1 MNFVKEETLLGN
13 KKIIVGDRMHDL
25 VLENLGRI
33 YIRYG
38 NSYKDFNS
46 IISSINQITKS
57 SDRMTI
63 EENGLQDPSTYSD
76 NSFVYDVRG
85 ERLFL
90 VYNGELL
97 LLAETAQ
104 NKNNRYVL
112 KSGDTMT
119 GQLQIQTNDA
129 PLFVRS
135 SKLVKNFNSEYLN
148 GYCDT
153 DFAKKAKDEIIVGD
167 WTFKGKNTFTE
178 KNTFEET
185 AIFTKSKGT
194 AIRVGTGD
202 IITDGSLGTSSFVS
216 GMNGHGWRLDASTNT
231 LTIDNLIVRGILQV
245 FELQVNK
252 ISATNGALWVTDSF
266 KIKSIH
272 KVIPIDYS
280 NFTISNESETEEQQ
294 GERLNNFNEF
304 LQNINFNTDDYYIP
318 YSLTGMPEG
327 SINEYSSGENITS
340 FIPPIGSLASRTE
353 KETSEDGLPF
363 YIHNHLFRVNKLIEF
378 KNNFSNI
385 SLFSENT
392 LKELFKEDVI
402 DYKHVLQKYS
412 KRQGEL
418 EKIGDKYI
426 EPFDDEFDKH
436 WYEVVIRPKLD
447 SNKKTYYIETDE
459 NGNVKEENIANINLY
474 YKYFGSLNKD
484 YPNLYVL
491 ESEEGEYPVFRPG
504 DILRCQKFT
513 GNGVKQYHAIVCGI
527 IGEYGVLVQLQRNC
541 VLNQKTTYKY
551 DKDGNLT
558 ESSVEYDTSFYDR
571 SATAG
576 GDVSQVG
583 DENADIFNYGPQ
595 KDDALV
601 RIGSIITGDRQNSMY
616 LTSSEDNSPFED
628 IIVGVNRPD
637 YTVQYFTLGEKYTKN
652 EQLFYKVEL
661 ESNTKVRMGNLTGI
675 YNEKYGNKQPHGY
688 GLYGENVFLT
698 GEFYL
703 NNGKSMMSI
712 DDDVRIAVGN
722 INDIEE
728 QLSHI
733 NEDINNSVESA
744 IVANKDSI
752 MRMGLDYN
760 LFALG
765 SAGMTIVNPNAT
777 YDENGNVNPETVG
790 DGDEYIKLLGDKV
803 QINTYAKDKS
813 GKYKILYTKV
823 KPELWQYDE
832 EGRPYTKVGI
842 IVNGVKYFIDNTEET
857 IRKLNNQELSE
868 DVQITCENDPK
879 NAYALDPHFQIYTK
893 SGTIGTW
900 DGETYCYD
908 YIEFKETSIDSI
920 KNNTKQLSQTAKV
933 NNQSFS
939 SYFELEIPYEFKL
952 KDDNNI
958 YSISSDDYFKTC
970 GYYRYN
976 INPTLAGLQLQIDF
990 LPNQL
995 PIVDVDD
1002 YVYNFDNDETTDTS
1016 GEYKI
1021 TEIVSYTDTLYYY
1034 FPIISESALFENG
1047 KLSANLIEVREL
1059 NGINDKGTKT
1069 VSINTYGEGETILYW
1084 PNGSIMNAKV
1094 LNYNSSGV
1102 VEGCI
1107 EYFINEGWWWKDDH
1121 FSVID
1126 NKTQCYS
1133 NLKKSTVEPD
1143 PENNG
1148 IIRVFNYFL
1157 KATALEWNAC
1167 KVRGILTNGINDEKY
1182 QKLINAGMEDTTN
1195 NQSYTTN
1202 ELISEIASRIPLQ
1215 DYNTIP
1221 ELLIKCQN
1229 RITQGTYIDYII
1241 VGYSNND
1248 EYPGYKQR
1256 LYNMIY
1262 RITGKN
1268 IEFKQKSGQNITNID
1283 LYIDGHS
1290 ASLFEMLDLMH
1301 SIYTCD
1307 TNKINITLHYRSN
1320 SSTSTDSFSHIL
1332 SQFLQS
1338 GTSEHPNE
1346 MFEYLD
1352 DNCDYNYYDETG
1364 TKQTVEIQIYDLV
1377 ILGMLFNLIK
1387 LCFHVINRD
1396 NRIQYN
1402 KTIFNTIDTII
1413 ENNGIVSS
1421 YHTVTE
1427 DAKVYATT
1435 SNFKYY
1441 DKKIFKTQAGFL
1453 GEYIGLQNQYYKNF
1467 QLVNDLLL
1475 DSESEDKRYLLT
1487 GIDSKYDNIV
1497 GTSNSKDSDY
1507 SNFYKNI
1514 KIGYVVLTPNQK
1526 IKPDSGGGSWYTIS
1540 DCQTF
1545 KEV

>member
-57 SDRMTI
+57 FDRMTI

-104 NKNNRYVL
+104 NKNNKYVL
-112 KSGDTMT
+112 KSGDIMT

-148 GYCDT
+148 GYRDT

-194 AIRVGTGD
+194 AIKVGTGD
-202 IITDGSLGTSSFVS
+202 IITDGSLGASSFVS

-252 ISATNGALWVTDSF
+252 ISATNGALWITDSF

-280 NFTISNESETEEQQ
+280 KFTTLETFETEAEQEEFN
-294 GERLNNFNEF
+294 GTRLKDFNEF

-318 YSLTGMPEG
+318 YSSTKMIEG
-327 SINEYSSGENITS
+327 LINEYSSGKNITS
-340 FIPPIGSLASRTE
+340 FIPPIGSLASRTT

-363 YIHNHLFRVNKLIEF
+363 YIYNHLFKVNNLIKF

-385 SLFSENT
+385 SLFSEST
-392 LKELFKEDVI
+392 LKELFMDDII

-412 KRQGEL
+412 LRQEEL
-418 EKIGDKYI
+418 EQIGDKYI
-426 EPFDDEFDKH
+426 EPFDDTFDKH
-436 WYEVVIRPKLD
+436 WYEVVIGPKFD
-447 SNKKTYYIETDE
+447 KNKRTYYIETDE
-459 NGNVKEENIANINLY
+459 NGNIKEENIANINLY

-527 IGEYGVLVQLQRNC
+527 IGEYGILVQLQRNS
-541 VLNQKTTYKY
+541 VLNQKTTYEY
-551 DKDGNLT
+551 DDKGNLIS
-558 ESSVEYDTSFYDR
+558 SSVEYDTSFYDR

-583 DENADIFNYGPQ
+583 NENADIFNYGPQ

-601 RIGSIITGDRQNSMY
+601 RIGSIIKGDRQNSMY

-628 IIVGVNRPD
+628 IIVGINRPD
-637 YTVQYFTLGEKYTKN
+637 YTVQYFTLGEKYIEN
-652 EQLFYKVEL
+652 ELLFYKVEL

-712 DDDVRIAVGN
+712 DNDIQIAVGN
-722 INDIEE
+722 ITEIEKTL
-728 QLSHI
+728 QNVATPDNI
-733 NEDINNSVESA
+733 NAAVENA
-744 IVANKDSI
+744 IIANKDSI

-803 QINTYAKDKS
+803 QINTYVKDKS
-813 GKYKILYTKV
+813 GKYKILYTSIN
-823 KPELWQYDE
+823 PELWEYDE
-832 EGRPYTKVGI
+832 EGRPKTKAG
-842 IVNGVKYFIDNTEET
+842 
-857 IRKLNNQELSE
+857 
-868 DVQITCENDPK
+868 
-879 NAYALDPHFQIYTK
+879 
-893 SGTIGTW
+893 
-900 DGETYCYD
+900 D
-908 YIEFKETSIDSI
+908 YIEFYELKINSI
-920 KNNTKQLSQTAKV
+920 KGKTKQLPRTVKV
-933 NNQSFS
+933 NNQLFS
-939 SYFELEIPYEFKL
+939 LCFESKVPYEFKL
-952 KDDNNI
+952 KDNNNI
-958 YSISSDDYFKTC
+958 YSISLDNHFETC

-990 LPNQL
+990 LPNRL
-995 PIVDVDD
+995 PIVNVGD
-1002 YVYNFDNDETTDTS
+1002 YVYNFDNDNTTDTS

-1021 TEIVSYTDTLYYY
+1021 TEIVSYTDTSYYY
-1034 FPIISESALFENG
+1034 FPILSQSALFENG
-1047 KLSANLIEVREL
+1047 KLNADLIEVREL
-1059 NGINDKGTKT
+1059 NGIDTKNIKT
-1069 VSINTYGEGETILYW
+1069 VSLNTHREGETILYW
-1084 PNGSIMNAKV
+1084 PDGSIMNAKV
-1094 LNYNSSGV
+1094 LTKFNN
-1102 VEGCI
+1102 EITGCQ
-1107 EYFINEGWWWKDDH
+1107 EFFINKGWWWNSQNEAYNH
-1121 FSVID
+1121 SNNHGSVNSSVCETYYYD
-1126 NKTQCYS
+1126 
-1133 NLKKSTVEPD
+1133 NLKNSIEPNPD
-1143 PENNG
+1143 VNG

-1157 KATALEWNAC
+1157 EAVDLPWQSSFIYGIKQDQEDSTFQ
-1167 KVRGILTNGINDEKY
+1167 KVIN
-1182 QKLINAGMEDTTN
+1182 
-1195 NQSYTTN
+1195 S
-1202 ELISEIASRIPLQ
+1202 
-1215 DYNTIP
+1215 
-1221 ELLIKCQN
+1221 
-1229 RITQGTYIDYII
+1229 
-1241 VGYSNND
+1241 SNNNSKFID
-1248 EYPGYKQR
+1248 IINSER
-1256 LYNMIY
+1256 LSTPLPKGCWTEDSDNTFDIIYGSNAHSSILLLQQMI
-1262 RITGKN
+1262 N
-1268 IEFKQKSGQNITNID
+1268 SN
-1283 LYIDGHS
+1283 
-1290 ASLFEMLDLMH
+1290 
-1301 SIYTCD
+1301 
-1307 TNKINITLHYRSN
+1307 ININYLGYFQFSSNESSNKSVSFKETL
-1320 SSTSTDSFSHIL
+1320 
-1332 SQFLQS
+1332 
-1338 GTSEHPNE
+1338 
-1346 MFEYLD
+1346 
-1352 DNCDYNYYDETG
+1352 DY
-1364 TKQTVEIQIYDLV
+1364 
-1377 ILGMLFNLIK
+1377 F
-1387 LCFHVINRD
+1387 
-1396 NRIQYN
+1396 
-1402 KTIFNTIDTII
+1402 
-1413 ENNGIVSS
+1413 
-1421 YHTVTE
+1421 
-1427 DAKVYATT
+1427 
-1435 SNFKYY
+1435 
-1441 DKKIFKTQAGFL
+1441 KKIGD
-1453 GEYIGLQNQYYKNF
+1453 I
-1467 QLVNDLLL
+1467 
-1475 DSESEDKRYLLT
+1475 
-1487 GIDSKYDNIV
+1487 
-1497 GTSNSKDSDY
+1497 
-1507 SNFYKNI
+1507 NI
-1514 KIGYVVLTPNQK
+1514 KIDITSTQESFTTIRQMASDLNDYPSEGTYLSQYSKFYYQK
-1526 IKPDSGGGSWYTIS
+1526 INGDYAQFTTRQQLLTIVCLYLLVRAALSKLSQYLGFKSTYNPVTSMSDVSINLRDNGILMKVLVGTPFVYASLNNYKDYSEKLIKSDTVVESVFGQLIGNANALYLNYFNANSHLVSAKAGTTDYYTVGITKYSQNIFSLQEVKMFIVGEYYDIRENSYFDHSDWQSLIS
-1540 DCQTF
+1540 YII
-1545 KEV
+1545 

>member
-33 YIRYG
+33 YVRYG

-57 SDRMTI
+57 SDRMTV

-76 NSFVYDVRG
+76 NSFVYDVKG

-97 LLAETAQ
+97 LLAETNQ

-112 KSGDTMT
+112 KSGDIMT

-148 GYCDT
+148 GYRDT

-185 AIFTKSKGT
+185 AIFAKSKGT
-194 AIRVGTGD
+194 AIKVGTGD

-252 ISATNGALWVTDSF
+252 ISATNGALWITDSF

-280 NFTISNESETEEQQ
+280 KFTILNTSETEEEY
-294 GERLNNFNEF
+294 GERLKDFNKF

-318 YSLTGMPEG
+318 YSSTKMTEG
-327 SINEYSSGENITS
+327 SINEYSSGENIIS
-340 FIPPIGSLASRTE
+340 FIPPIGSLASRTA
-353 KETSEDGLPF
+353 KESSEDGLPF
-363 YIHNHLFRVNKLIEF
+363 YIYNHLFKVNNLIKF
-378 KNNFSNI
+378 KNNFSNT
-385 SLFSENT
+385 SLFSEST
-392 LKELFKEDVI
+392 LKELFMNDVI

-412 KRQGEL
+412 SRHEEL
-418 EKIGDKYI
+418 EQIGDKTI
-426 EPFDDEFDKH
+426 EPFDDTFDKH
-436 WYEVVIRPKLD
+436 WYKVIIGPEFD
-447 SNKKTYYIETDE
+447 QNKKTYYIETDE
-459 NGNVKEENIANINLY
+459 NGNIKEENIANINLY

-484 YPNLYVL
+484 YPNLYVF

-527 IGEYGVLVQLQRNC
+527 IGEYGILVQFQRNS
-541 VLNQKTTYKY
+541 VLNQKTTYEY
-551 DKDGNLT
+551 NDDGTLKN
-558 ESSVEYDTSFYDR
+558 SSVEYDTSFYDR

-583 DENADIFNYGPQ
+583 NENADIFNYGPQ

-637 YTVQYFTLGEKYTKN
+637 YTVQYFTLGKKYTEN
-652 EQLFYKVEL
+652 ESLFYKVEL

-712 DDDVRIAVGN
+712 NEDVRMAVGN
-722 INDIEE
+722 ITEIEKTL
-728 QLSHI
+728 QNVATADKI
-733 NEDINNSVESA
+733 DAAVENA
-744 IVANKDSI
+744 IIANKDSI
-752 MRMGLDYN
+752 MRIGLDYN

-765 SAGMTIVNPNAT
+765 SAGMTIINPNAT
-777 YDENGNVNPETVG
+777 YDENGNVNSETVG

-803 QINTYAKDKS
+803 QIDTYVKDKS
-813 GKYKILYTKV
+813 GKYKILYTSV
-823 KPELWQYDE
+823 NPDLWEYDE
-832 EGRPYTKVGI
+832 EGRPKTKVGI
-842 IVNGVKYFIDNTEET
+842 VVDGVKYFIDNIEEN
-857 IRKLNNQELSE
+857 IKELNSGNLQ
-868 DVQITCENDPK
+868 DIPVICENDTEI
-879 NAYALDPHFQIYTK
+879 AYALDYQFEIYTK
-893 SGTIGTW
+893 FGPVGTW

-908 YIEFKETSIDSI
+908 YINFYESQISSI
-920 KNNTKQLSQTAKV
+920 KGNIKQLSQTVKI
-933 NNQSFS
+933 NNQLFS
-939 SYFELEIPYEFKL
+939 SCFESETYQGFTVTY
-952 KDDNNI
+952 NGNI
-958 YSISSDDYFKTC
+958 YYNSNLTEVKGVDDEKNKYYLKLGESEQYIYMIDLQKTQLLLEKYIKDKNVYTSS
-970 GYYRYN
+970 N
-976 INPTLAGLQLQIDF
+976 INDQ
-990 LPNQL
+990 
-995 PIVDVDD
+995 
-1002 YVYNFDNDETTDTS
+1002 
-1016 GEYKI
+1016 
-1021 TEIVSYTDTLYYY
+1021 DTLDGIAHVESDGPTGIHYYY
-1034 FPIISESALFENG
+1034 FPILSQSALFENG
-1047 KLSANLIEVREL
+1047 KLNANLIEFKEL
-1059 NGINDKGTKT
+1059 DGINNKGTKT

-1084 PNGSIMNAKV
+1084 PDGSIMNAKV

-1107 EYFINEGWWWKDDH
+1107 EYFINKGWWWKNDH
-1121 FSVID
+1121 FSMID
-1126 NKTQCYS
+1126 NDTKCYS

-1143 PENNG
+1143 PDNNG

-1167 KVRGILTNGINDEKY
+1167 QVRGILTNGNDNEY
-1182 QKLINAGMEDTTN
+1182 QTLINAGKASLTNDTY
-1195 NQSYTTN
+1195 SFTTN
-1202 ELISEIASRIPLQ
+1202 ELISKVASNIRIEY
-1215 DYNTIP
+1215 YNTIP
-1221 ELLIKCQN
+1221 ELLVRCYGETTLEN
-1229 RITQGTYIDYII
+1229 YIDYVI
-1241 VGYSNND
+1241 GKSNSYID
-1248 EYPGYKQR
+1248 KQK
-1256 LYNMIY
+1256 LYTMIK
-1262 RITGKN
+1262 RITGKT
-1268 IEFKQKSGQNITNID
+1268 ISFESQSSYQDITKID
-1283 LYIDGHS
+1283 LKIDNHS
-1290 ASLFEMLDLMH
+1290 ASLFEMLELMY
-1301 SIYTCD
+1301 SIYHC
-1307 TNKINITLHYRSN
+1307 NSNNINITLYNKWNN
-1320 SSTSTDSFSHIL
+1320 SPYTPDSFSNVLTRI
-1332 SQFLQS
+1332 LQS
-1338 GTSEHPNE
+1338 GTSESSNKD
-1346 MFEYLD
+1346 FEDLSN
-1352 DNCDYNYYDETG
+1352 NCTYNYFENGIEKTDS
-1364 TKQTVEIQIYDLV
+1364 IQIYDLV

-1387 LCFHVINRD
+1387 LCFHVINRYS
-1396 NRIQYN
+1396 RIQYR
-1402 KTIFNTIDTII
+1402 NTFDTGSNQNSDLSLYNTATDQVI
-1413 ENNGIVSS
+1413 
-1421 YHTVTE
+1421 
-1427 DAKVYATT
+1427 VYATT
-1435 SNFKYY
+1435 SNFKNY
-1441 DKKIFKTQAGFL
+1441 DKKIFNTNTGFL

-1467 QLVNDLLL
+1467 QLVNDHLLN
-1475 DSESEDKRYLLT
+1475 SGTESKKYLLT
-1487 GIDSKYDNIV
+1487 GITSNYGNA
-1497 GTSNSKDSDY
+1497 GTSSSNDSDY
-1507 SNFYKNI
+1507 NNFYSNKYVN
-1514 KIGYVVLTPNQK
+1514 IGYIVITPYEQ
-1526 IKPDSGGGSWYTIS
+1526 IKPNPNEGSWYTTS
-1540 DCQTF
+1540 DCQIF
-1545 KEV
+1545 KEI

>member
-57 SDRMTI
+57 SDKMTV

-97 LLAETAQ
+97 LLAETNQ

-129 PLFVRS
+129 PLFVKS

-148 GYCDT
+148 GHPDT
-153 DFAKKAKDEIIVGD
+153 DFAQKAKNEIIVGD
-167 WTFKGKNTFTE
+167 WTFKGKNIFTE

-194 AIRVGTGD
+194 AIKVGTGD

-252 ISATNGALWVTDSF
+252 ISATNGALWITDSF

-280 NFTISNESETEEQQ
+280 KFTISNTSENEEK
-294 GERLNNFNEF
+294 FNEF

-318 YSLTGMPEG
+318 YSSAKMTEG
-327 SINEYSSGENITS
+327 LVNEYCSGENITS
-340 FIPPIGSLASRTE
+340 FIPPIGSLASRTI
-353 KETSEDGLPF
+353 KESSEDGLPF
-363 YIHNHLFRVNKLIEF
+363 YIHNHLFRVNNLIEF
-378 KNNFSNI
+378 KNNFSNV
-385 SLFSENT
+385 SLFSEST
-392 LKELFKEDVI
+392 LKELFINDII

-412 KRQGEL
+412 SKLEEL
-418 EKIGDKYI
+418 EQIGDKTI

-436 WYEVVIRPKLD
+436 WYKVVINPKLD
-447 SNKKTYYIETDE
+447 QNKKTYYIEADE
-459 NGNVKEENIANINLY
+459 NGNVKKENIANINLY

-504 DILRCQKFT
+504 DILKCQKFT
-513 GNGVKQYHAIVCGI
+513 GNGVKQYHAIVCGL
-527 IGEYGVLVQLQRNC
+527 IGEYGVLVQLQRNS

-551 DKDGNLT
+551 AEDGSLI
-558 ESSVEYDTSFYDR
+558 SSSIEYDTSFYDR

-576 GDVSQVG
+576 GDVTQVG

-601 RIGSIITGDRQNSMY
+601 RIGSIIKGDRQNSMY

-637 YTVQYFTLGEKYTKN
+637 YTVQYFTLGEKYTEN
-652 EQLFYKVEL
+652 ELLFYKVEL

-712 DDDVRIAVGN
+712 NDDIQMAVGN
-722 INDIEE
+722 INDIEDRL
-728 QLSHI
+728 QNVATTDNI
-733 NEDINNSVESA
+733 NAAVKDA
-744 IVANKDSI
+744 IVTNKDSI

-765 SAGMTIVNPNAT
+765 SAGMTIINPNAT
-777 YDENGNVNPETVG
+777 YDENGNVNSETVG

-803 QINTYAKDKS
+803 EIDTYAKDKY
-813 GKYKILYTKV
+813 GKYKILYTSV
-823 KPELWQYDE
+823 NPDLWQYDG
-832 EGRPYTKVGI
+832 EGRPC
-842 IVNGVKYFIDNTEET
+842 DSE
-857 IRKLNNQELSE
+857 NN
-868 DVQITCENDPK
+868 
-879 NAYALDPHFQIYTK
+879 
-893 SGTIGTW
+893 
-900 DGETYCYD
+900 
-908 YIEFKETSIDSI
+908 YIKFKETSISSI
-920 KNNTKQLSQTAKV
+920 KGRIKQLPQTVKV
-933 NNQSFS
+933 NNQLFS
-939 SYFELEIPYEFKL
+939 SCFESEIYQGFTVTYNNPNNKIIYDNSNLTQFNGVDDEENKYYLKLGEDDLYIYMGDLQKDQLLLEKYTV
-952 KDDNNI
+952 NNT
-958 YSISSDDYFKTC
+958 YVYDDYNKNDQSTVI
-970 GYYRYN
+970 YR
-976 INPTLAGLQLQIDF
+976 A
-990 LPNQL
+990 
-995 PIVDVDD
+995 DVESDGP
-1002 YVYNFDNDETTDTS
+1002 V
-1016 GEYKI
+1016 GI
-1021 TEIVSYTDTLYYY
+1021 YYY
-1034 FPIISESALFENG
+1034 FPILSQSALFENG
-1047 KLSANLIEVREL
+1047 KLSADLIEFKEL
-1059 NGINDKGTKT
+1059 DGVNDEGTKT

-1084 PNGSIMNAKV
+1084 PDGSIMNAKV

-1107 EYFINEGWWWKDDH
+1107 EYFINKGWWWKNDH
-1121 FSVID
+1121 FSIIND
-1126 NKTQCYS
+1126 DTKCYS

-1143 PENNG
+1143 PDNNG

-1167 KVRGILTNGINDEKY
+1167 QVRGILTNGNDNEY
-1182 QKLINAGMEDTTN
+1182 QTLINAGKASLTNDTY
-1195 NQSYTTN
+1195 SFTTN
-1202 ELISEIASRIPLQ
+1202 ELISRVASNIPIISK
-1215 DYNTIP
+1215 NTIP
-1221 ELLIKCQN
+1221 ELLVTCYGE
-1229 RITQGTYIDYII
+1229 ITLENYIDYVI
-1241 VGYSNND
+1241 GKSNSYID
-1248 EYPGYKQR
+1248 KQKLYK
-1256 LYNMIY
+1256 MIK
-1262 RITGKN
+1262 RITGKTISFESQAN
-1268 IEFKQKSGQNITNID
+1268 YLDITRID
-1283 LYIDGHS
+1283 LKIDGHS
-1290 ASLFEMLDLMH
+1290 ASLFEMLELMY
-1301 SIYTCD
+1301 SIYHCD
-1307 TNKINITLHYRSN
+1307 SKITLYNKWNN
-1320 SSTSTDSFSHIL
+1320 SPYTPDSFNHIL
-1332 SQFLQS
+1332 YQFLQS
-1338 GTSEHPNE
+1338 GTSESPNE
-1346 MFEYLD
+1346 YFANLAN
-1352 DNCDYNYYDETG
+1352 NCTYNYFENGIEKTDS
-1364 TKQTVEIQIYDLV
+1364 IQIYDLV

-1387 LCFHVINRD
+1387 LCFHVINRYS
-1396 NRIQYN
+1396 RIQYRN
-1402 KTIFNTIDTII
+1402 IFDTGSNQNSDLSLYNTATDQVI
-1413 ENNGIVSS
+1413 
-1421 YHTVTE
+1421 
-1427 DAKVYATT
+1427 VYATT
-1435 SNFKYY
+1435 SNFKNY
-1441 DKKIFKTQAGFL
+1441 DKKIFNANTGFL

-1467 QLVNDLLL
+1467 QLVNDHLLN
-1475 DSESEDKRYLLT
+1475 SDKEPKKYLLT
-1487 GIDSKYDNIV
+1487 GITSNYGNA
-1497 GTSNSKDSDY
+1497 GTSNSNNNDYNNFY
-1507 SNFYKNI
+1507 SNKYVN
-1514 KIGYVVLTPNQK
+1514 IGYIVITPYKQ
-1526 IKPDSGGGSWYTIS
+1526 IKPNPNEGSWYTTS

-1545 KEV
+1545 KEI

>member
-57 SDRMTI
+57 SDRMTV

-97 LLAETAQ
+97 LLAETNQ

-129 PLFVRS
+129 PLFVKS

-148 GYCDT
+148 GHPDT
-153 DFAKKAKDEIIVGD
+153 DFAQKAKNEIIVGD
-167 WTFKGKNTFTE
+167 WTFKGKNIFTE

-216 GMNGHGWRLDASTNT
+216 GMNGHGWRLDTSTNT

-252 ISATNGALWVTDSF
+252 ISATNGALWITDSF

-280 NFTISNESETEEQQ
+280 NFTISDTSENEEE
-294 GERLNNFNEF
+294 FNEF

-318 YSLTGMPEG
+318 YSSAKMTEG
-327 SINEYSSGENITS
+327 LINEYCSGENITS
-340 FIPPIGSLASRTE
+340 FIPPIGSLASRTI
-353 KETSEDGLPF
+353 KESSEDGLPF
-363 YIHNHLFRVNKLIEF
+363 YIHNYLFRVNKLVEF
-378 KNNFSNI
+378 KNNFSNV
-385 SLFSENT
+385 SLFSEST
-392 LKELFKEDVI
+392 LKELFINDII

-412 KRQGEL
+412 SKLEEL
-418 EKIGDKYI
+418 EQIGDKTI
-426 EPFDDEFDKH
+426 EPFDDTFDKH
-436 WYEVVIRPKLD
+436 YYEIVIGPEFD
-447 SNKKTYYIETDE
+447 QNKKTYYIEADE

-513 GNGVKQYHAIVCGI
+513 GNGVKQYHAIVCGL
-527 IGEYGVLVQLQRNC
+527 IGEYGVLVQLQRNS

-551 DKDGNLT
+551 AEDGSLIS
-558 ESSVEYDTSFYDR
+558 SSVEYDTSFYDR

-576 GDVSQVG
+576 GDVTQVG
-583 DENADIFNYGPQ
+583 DKNADIFNYGPQ

-601 RIGSIITGDRQNSMY
+601 RIGSIIKGDRQNSMY

-637 YTVQYFTLGEKYTKN
+637 YTVQYFTLGEKYTEN
-652 EQLFYKVEL
+652 ESLFYKVEL

-712 DDDVRIAVGN
+712 NDDIRMAIGN

-728 QLSHI
+728 TLKGVATTDNI
-733 NEDINNSVESA
+733 NAAVKDA
-744 IVANKDSI
+744 IIANKDSI

-777 YDENGNVNPETVG
+777 YDENGNVNSETVG

-803 QINTYAKDKS
+803 QIDTYIKDNS
-813 GKYKILYTKV
+813 GKYKILYTTV
-823 KPELWQYDE
+823 NPDLWQYDE
-832 EGRPYTKVGI
+832 EGRPR
-842 IVNGVKYFIDNTEET
+842 DSE
-857 IRKLNNQELSE
+857 NN
-868 DVQITCENDPK
+868 
-879 NAYALDPHFQIYTK
+879 
-893 SGTIGTW
+893 
-900 DGETYCYD
+900 
-908 YIEFKETSIDSI
+908 YIKFKETSISSI
-920 KNNTKQLSQTAKV
+920 KGRIKQLPQTVKV
-933 NNQSFS
+933 NNQLFS
-939 SYFELEIPYEFKL
+939 SCFESETYQGFTVTYNNPNNKIIYDNSNLTQFNGVDDEENKYYLKLGEDDLYIYMGNLQKDQILLEKYTK
-952 KDDNNI
+952 NNI
-958 YSISSDDYFKTC
+958 YVYDDYDKNSQSTHLYTADVESN
-970 GYYRYN
+970 G
-976 INPTLAGLQLQIDF
+976 PID
-990 LPNQL
+990 
-995 PIVDVDD
+995 
-1002 YVYNFDNDETTDTS
+1002 T
-1016 GEYKI
+1016 
-1021 TEIVSYTDTLYYY
+1021 YYY
-1034 FPIISESALFENG
+1034 FPILSQSALFENG
-1047 KLSANLIEVREL
+1047 KLSANLIEFKEL
-1059 NGINDKGTKT
+1059 DGVNDEGTKT

-1084 PNGSIMNAKV
+1084 PDGSIMNAKV

-1107 EYFINEGWWWKDDH
+1107 EYFINKEWWWKDDH
-1121 FSVID
+1121 FSIIND
-1126 NKTQCYS
+1126 DTKCYS

-1167 KVRGILTNGINDEKY
+1167 QVRGIFTNGNDNEY
-1182 QKLINAGMEDTTN
+1182 QTLINAGKASLTNDTY
-1195 NQSYTTN
+1195 SFTTN
-1202 ELISEIASRIPLQ
+1202 ELISRVASNIRRES
-1215 DYNTIP
+1215 YNTIP
-1221 ELLIKCQN
+1221 ELLVRCYGETTLEN
-1229 RITQGTYIDYII
+1229 YIDYVI
-1241 VGYSNND
+1241 GKSNSYID
-1248 EYPGYKQR
+1248 KQK
-1256 LYNMIY
+1256 LYTMIK
-1262 RITGKN
+1262 RITGKT
-1268 IEFKQKSGQNITNID
+1268 ISFESQPDYWDITKID
-1283 LYIDGHS
+1283 LKIDNHS
-1290 ASLFEMLDLMH
+1290 ASLFEMLELMY
-1301 SIYTCD
+1301 SIYHC
-1307 TNKINITLHYRSN
+1307 NSNNINITLYYNMH
-1320 SSTSTDSFSHIL
+1320 SSSFKDSFSNIL
-1332 SQFLQS
+1332 YKFLQS
-1338 GTSEHPNE
+1338 GTSTHPNAD
-1346 MFEYLD
+1346 FEYLD
-1352 DNCDYNYYDETG
+1352 NDCTYNYFENGIEKTDS
-1364 TKQTVEIQIYDLV
+1364 IQIYDLV

-1387 LCFHVINRD
+1387 LCFHVINRY
-1396 NRIQYN
+1396 NRIQYR
-1402 KTIFNTIDTII
+1402 NTFDTGSNQNSDLSLYNTATDQVI
-1413 ENNGIVSS
+1413 
-1421 YHTVTE
+1421 
-1427 DAKVYATT
+1427 VYATT
-1435 SNFKYY
+1435 SNFKNY
-1441 DKKIFKTQAGFL
+1441 DKKIFNTQTGFL

-1467 QLVNDLLL
+1467 QLVNDHLLN
-1475 DSESEDKRYLLT
+1475 SGTESKKYLLT
-1487 GIDSKYDNIV
+1487 GIESNYGNA
-1497 GTSNSKDSDY
+1497 GTSSSNDSDY
-1507 SNFYKNI
+1507 NNFYSNKYVN
-1514 KIGYVVLTPNQK
+1514 IGYIVITPYKQ
-1526 IKPDSGGGSWYTIS
+1526 IKPNPNEGSWYTTS

-1545 KEV
+1545 KEI

>member
-57 SDRMTI
+57 SNRMTI
-63 EENGLQDPSTYSD
+63 EETGLQDPSTYSD
-76 NSFVYDVRG
+76 NSFVYDVKG

-148 GYCDT
+148 GHPDT
-153 DFAKKAKDEIIVGD
+153 DFAQKAKNEIIVGD
-167 WTFKGKNTFTE
+167 WTFKGKNIFTE

-252 ISATNGALWVTDSF
+252 ISATNGALWITDSF

-280 NFTISNESETEEQQ
+280 NFTISETFENEAEQEEFN
-294 GERLNNFNEF
+294 GRRINEFNEF

-318 YSLTGMPEG
+318 YSSAKMTEG
-327 SINEYSSGENITS
+327 LINEYCSGENITS
-340 FIPPIGSLASRTE
+340 FIPPVGSLSSRIK

-363 YIHNHLFRVNKLIEF
+363 YTHNYLFRVNKLIEF

-385 SLFSENT
+385 SLFSEST
-392 LKELFKEDVI
+392 LKELFINDII

-412 KRQGEL
+412 SKLEEL
-418 EKIGDKYI
+418 EQIGDKTI

-436 WYEVVIRPKLD
+436 WYKVVINPKLD
-447 SNKKTYYIETDE
+447 QNKKTYYIEADE

-527 IGEYGVLVQLQRNC
+527 IGEYGILVQLQRNS

-551 DKDGNLT
+551 AEDGSLIS
-558 ESSVEYDTSFYDR
+558 SSVEYDTSFYDR

-576 GDVSQVG
+576 GDVTQVG
-583 DENADIFNYGPQ
+583 DKNADIFNYGPQ

-601 RIGSIITGDRQNSMY
+601 RIGSIIKGDRQNSMY

-637 YTVQYFTLGEKYTKN
+637 YTVQYFTLGEKYTEN
-652 EQLFYKVEL
+652 ESLFYKIEL

-712 DDDVRIAVGN
+712 NDDIRMAIGN

-728 QLSHI
+728 TLKGVATTDNI
-733 NEDINNSVESA
+733 NAAVKDA
-744 IVANKDSI
+744 IIANKDSI

-777 YDENGNVNPETVG
+777 YDENGNVNSETVG

-803 QINTYAKDKS
+803 QIDTYIKDNS
-813 GKYKILYTKV
+813 GKYKILYTTV
-823 KPELWQYDE
+823 NPDLWQYDE
-832 EGRPYTKVGI
+832 EGRPR
-842 IVNGVKYFIDNTEET
+842 DSE
-857 IRKLNNQELSE
+857 NN
-868 DVQITCENDPK
+868 
-879 NAYALDPHFQIYTK
+879 
-893 SGTIGTW
+893 
-900 DGETYCYD
+900 
-908 YIEFKETSIDSI
+908 YIEFKETSISSI
-920 KNNTKQLSQTAKV
+920 KGKSKQLSQTVKV

-939 SYFELEIPYEFKL
+939 SYFESETYQGFTVTYNNPNNKIIYDNSNLTQFNGVDDEENKYYLKLGEDDLYIYMGNLQKDQLLLEKYTV
-952 KDDNNI
+952 NNI
-958 YSISSDDYFKTC
+958 YVYDDYNKNDQSTVI
-970 GYYRYN
+970 YR
-976 INPTLAGLQLQIDF
+976 A
-990 LPNQL
+990 
-995 PIVDVDD
+995 DVESDGP
-1002 YVYNFDNDETTDTS
+1002 V
-1016 GEYKI
+1016 GI
-1021 TEIVSYTDTLYYY
+1021 YYY
-1034 FPIISESALFENG
+1034 FPILSQSALFENG
-1047 KLSANLIEVREL
+1047 KLSANLIEFKEL
-1059 NGINDKGTKT
+1059 DGVNDEGTKT

-1084 PNGSIMNAKV
+1084 PDGSIMNAKV

-1107 EYFINEGWWWKDDH
+1107 EYFINKGWWWKDDH
-1121 FSVID
+1121 FSIIND
-1126 NKTQCYS
+1126 DTKCYS

-1143 PENNG
+1143 PDNNG

-1167 KVRGILTNGINDEKY
+1167 QVRGILTNGIENNNPNKNDNGY
-1182 QKLINAGMEDTTN
+1182 QKLINAGMN
-1195 NQSYTTN
+1195 NVSNNPQLFTTN
-1202 ELISEIASRIPLQ
+1202 ELISRVASNIRLYT
-1215 DYNTIP
+1215 YNTIP
-1221 ELLIKCQN
+1221 ELLVEYYDEQN
-1229 RITQGTYIDYII
+1229 PGMYLDYI
-1241 VGYSNND
+1241 VGNPNSYINKNYRD
-1248 EYPGYKQR
+1248 YRKR
-1256 LYNMIY
+1256 LYKMIK
-1262 RITGKN
+1262 RITGKDISFESQSN
-1268 IEFKQKSGQNITNID
+1268 YWNITKID
-1283 LYIDGHS
+1283 LKIDNHS
-1290 ASLFEMLDLMH
+1290 ASLFEMLELMY
-1301 SIYTCD
+1301 SIYHC
-1307 TNKINITLHYRSN
+1307 NSRITLYNKWNN
-1320 SSTSTDSFSHIL
+1320 SPYTPDSFSNVL
-1332 SQFLQS
+1332 TRVLQS
-1338 GTSEHPNE
+1338 GTSESSNKD
-1346 MFEYLD
+1346 FEDLS
-1352 DNCDYNYYDETG
+1352 NKCTYNYFENG
-1364 TKQTVEIQIYDLV
+1364 IEQTDKIQIQDLV

-1387 LCFHVINRD
+1387 LCFHVINRYS
-1396 NRIQYN
+1396 RIQYRN
-1402 KTIFNTIDTII
+1402 IFDTGSNQNSDLSLYNTATDQVI
-1413 ENNGIVSS
+1413 
-1421 YHTVTE
+1421 
-1427 DAKVYATT
+1427 VYATT
-1435 SNFKYY
+1435 SNFKNY
-1441 DKKIFKTQAGFL
+1441 DKKIFNTNTGFL

-1467 QLVNDLLL
+1467 QLVNDHLLN
-1475 DSESEDKRYLLT
+1475 SGTESKKYLLT
-1487 GIDSKYDNIV
+1487 GITSNYGNA
-1497 GTSNSKDSDY
+1497 GTSNSNNNDYNNFY
-1507 SNFYKNI
+1507 SNKYVN
-1514 KIGYVVLTPNQK
+1514 IGYIVITPYKQ
-1526 IKPDSGGGSWYTIS
+1526 IKPNPNEGSWYYTS

-1545 KEV
+1545 KEI

>member
-57 SDRMTI
+57 SERMTV

-85 ERLFL
+85 ERLFF

-112 KSGDTMT
+112 KSGDIMT

-148 GYCDT
+148 GHPDT
-153 DFAKKAKDEIIVGD
+153 DFAQKAKNEIIVGD
-167 WTFKGKNTFTE
+167 WTFKGKNIFTE

-216 GMNGHGWRLDASTNT
+216 GMNGHGWRLDTSTNT

-252 ISATNGALWVTDSF
+252 ISATNGALWITDSF

-280 NFTISNESETEEQQ
+280 KFTISETFENEAEQEEFN
-294 GERLNNFNEF
+294 GRRINEFNEF

-318 YSLTGMPEG
+318 YSSVKMTEG
-327 SINEYSSGENITS
+327 LVNEYSSGENITS
-340 FIPPIGSLASRTE
+340 FIPPIGSLASRTI
-353 KETSEDGLPF
+353 KESSEDRLPF
-363 YIHNHLFRVNKLIEF
+363 YIHNHLFRVNNLIEF
-378 KNNFSNI
+378 KNNFSNV
-385 SLFSENT
+385 SLFSEST
-392 LKELFKEDVI
+392 LKELFIENVI

-412 KRQGEL
+412 SKLEEL
-418 EKIGDKYI
+418 EQIGDKYI
-426 EPFDDEFDKH
+426 EPFDDTFDKH
-436 WYEVVIRPKLD
+436 CYEVVIGPEFD
-447 SNKKTYYIETDE
+447 QNKKTYYIETDE
-459 NGNVKEENIANINLY
+459 NGNIKEENIANINLY

-513 GNGVKQYHAIVCGI
+513 GNGVKQYHAIVCGL
-527 IGEYGVLVQLQRNC
+527 IGEYGVLVQLQRNS

-551 DKDGNLT
+551 AEDGSLIS
-558 ESSVEYDTSFYDR
+558 SSVEYDTSFYDR

-576 GDVSQVG
+576 GDVTQVG

-601 RIGSIITGDRQNSMY
+601 RIGSIIKGDRQNSMY

-637 YTVQYFTLGEKYTKN
+637 YTVQYFTLGEKYTEN
-652 EQLFYKVEL
+652 ESLFYKVEL

-712 DDDVRIAVGN
+712 NDDIRIAVGN
-722 INDIEE
+722 INEIEE
-728 QLSHI
+728 KLKGVATTDNI
-733 NEDINNSVESA
+733 NAAVKDA
-744 IVANKDSI
+744 IVTNKDSI
-752 MRMGLDYN
+752 MRIGLDYN

-765 SAGMTIVNPNAT
+765 SAGMTIINPNAT
-777 YDENGNVNPETVG
+777 YDENGNVNSETVG

-803 QINTYAKDKS
+803 EIDTYIKDNS
-813 GKYKILYTKV
+813 GKYKMLYTSV
-823 KPELWQYDE
+823 NPDLWQYDG
-832 EGRPYTKVGI
+832 EGRPH
-842 IVNGVKYFIDNTEET
+842 DSE
-857 IRKLNNQELSE
+857 NN
-868 DVQITCENDPK
+868 
-879 NAYALDPHFQIYTK
+879 
-893 SGTIGTW
+893 
-900 DGETYCYD
+900 
-908 YIEFKETSIDSI
+908 YIEFKETSISSI
-920 KNNTKQLSQTAKV
+920 KGRIKQLPQTVKV
-933 NNQSFS
+933 NNQLFS
-939 SYFELEIPYEFKL
+939 SCFESETYQGFTVTYNSPNNKIYNNSNLTQFNGIDDEKNKYYLKLGEDDLYIYMGNLQKDQLLLEKYTV
-952 KDDNNI
+952 NNI
-958 YSISSDDYFKTC
+958 YVYDDYNKNDQSTVI
-970 GYYRYN
+970 YR
-976 INPTLAGLQLQIDF
+976 ADVESDG
-990 LPNQL
+990 
-995 PIVDVDD
+995 PIG
-1002 YVYNFDNDETTDTS
+1002 T
-1016 GEYKI
+1016 
-1021 TEIVSYTDTLYYY
+1021 YYY
-1034 FPIISESALFENG
+1034 FPILSQSALFENG
-1047 KLSANLIEVREL
+1047 KLNADLIEFKEL
-1059 NGINDKGTKT
+1059 NGINDEGTKT

-1084 PNGSIMNAKV
+1084 PDGSIMNAKV

-1107 EYFINEGWWWKDDH
+1107 EYFINKGWWWKNDH

-1126 NKTQCYS
+1126 NNTKCYS

-1167 KVRGILTNGINDEKY
+1167 QVRGILTNGIESNNPNKNDNGY
-1182 QKLINAGMEDTTN
+1182 QKLINAGMNSVSN
-1195 NQSYTTN
+1195 NPQLFTTN
-1202 ELISEIASRIPLQ
+1202 ELISRVASNIRLYT
-1215 DYNTIP
+1215 YNTIP
-1221 ELLIKCQN
+1221 ELLVEYYDEQN
-1229 RITQGTYIDYII
+1229 PGMYLDYI
-1241 VGYSNND
+1241 VGNPNSYINKNYRD
-1248 EYPGYKQR
+1248 YRKR
-1256 LYNMIY
+1256 LYKMIK
-1262 RITGKN
+1262 RITGKDISFESQSN
-1268 IEFKQKSGQNITNID
+1268 YWNITKID
-1283 LYIDGHS
+1283 LKIDNHS
-1290 ASLFEMLDLMH
+1290 ASLFEMLELMY
-1301 SIYTCD
+1301 SIYHC
-1307 TNKINITLHYRSN
+1307 NSNNINITLYNKWNN
-1320 SSTSTDSFSHIL
+1320 SPYTPDSFSNVL
-1332 SQFLQS
+1332 TRVLQS
-1338 GTSEHPNE
+1338 GTSESSNKD
-1346 MFEYLD
+1346 FEDLS
-1352 DNCDYNYYDETG
+1352 NKCTYNYFENG
-1364 TKQTVEIQIYDLV
+1364 IEQTDEIQIQDLV

-1387 LCFHVINRD
+1387 LCFHVINKYS
-1396 NRIQYN
+1396 RIQYR
-1402 KTIFNTIDTII
+1402 NTFDTGSNQNSDLSLYNTAIDQ
-1413 ENNGIVSS
+1413 VR
-1421 YHTVTE
+1421 
-1427 DAKVYATT
+1427 VYATT
-1435 SNFKYY
+1435 SNFKNY
-1441 DKKIFKTQAGFL
+1441 DKKIFNVQTGFL
-1453 GEYIGLQNQYYKNF
+1453 GEYVGLQNQYYKNF
-1467 QLVNDLLL
+1467 QLVNDHLL
-1475 DSESEDKRYLLT
+1475 DSKPESKKYLLT
-1487 GIDSKYDNIV
+1487 GITSNYGNA
-1497 GTSNSKDSDY
+1497 GTSSSNDSDY
-1507 SNFYKNI
+1507 NNFYSNKYVN
-1514 KIGYVVLTPNQK
+1514 IGYIVITPYKQ
-1526 IKPDSGGGSWYTIS
+1526 IKPNPNEGSWYTIS

-1545 KEV
+1545 KEI